1 MKLVKYLFK
10 RFIPIFLGSIGF
22 FSLVL
27 ILVDLMM
34 NLWKFFQNE
43 SPVMDVMRLMLLYF
57 PKTLSYSIPLGV
69 LFAVSYTLSDLYANN
84 ELTAV
89 FACGVSLFRF
99 TLPLLIFSILLSFG
113 LLIFDDLVIVPTYK
127 EKQILQQK
135 LLGEYKSENN
145 ENIVVISDNSK
156 IIYKARLYEANQKR
170 LYDLYLVYRTD
181 EHLLDSII
189 YADSAFWSSE
199 ENRWKLSGVTQYL
212 YRDGQITIV
221 NNPENSYVERLNEP
235 AETFKNN
242 TINVES
248 VNIKEAKTYI
258 NHLKRVGLPY
268 QEELSIYYKK
278 FAFPFIIFVVV
289 FMSIGLS
296 GKSRKNVLL
305 ISLSLSVASAVL
317 FYVMQMVTMILAK
330 FGYISPFMG
339 AWFPVFVFVIASFV
353 LLKYAR
359 T

>member
-10 RFIPIFLGSIGF
+10 RFIPIFIGSIGF

-34 NLWKFFQNE
+34 NLWKFIQNE
-43 SPVMDVMRLMLLYF
+43 SAVKDVLRLMLLYF

-69 LFAVSYTLSDLYANN
+69 LFAVSYSLSDLYANN

-89 FACGVSLFRF
+89 FACGVSLFKF
-99 TLPLLIFSILLSFG
+99 TLPLLIFSIALSFG

-127 EKQILQQK
+127 QKQELQQK
-135 LLGEYKSENN
+135 LLGEHKSENS
-145 ENIVVISDNSK
+145 ENIVVISDSSR
-156 IIYKARLYEANQKR
+156 IIYKAKLYESNQKR

-181 EHLLDSII
+181 DKKLDSVIH
-189 YADSAFWSSE
+189 ADSAFWNQE
-199 ENRWKLSGVTQYL
+199 EQKWHLSGVIQYL
-212 YRDGQITIV
+212 YNDGEIAIV
-221 NNPENSYVERLNEP
+221 DNPDSSYTDRLNEP

-248 VNIKEAKTYI
+248 VNIKEAKAYI
-258 NHLKRVGLPY
+258 NHLRRVGLPF
-268 QEELSIYYKK
+268 QEELSVYYKK

-330 FGYISPFMG
+330 FGYITPFMG
-339 AWFPVFVFVIASFV
+339 AWFPVFIFVIASIV
-353 LLKYAR
+353 LMRYAR